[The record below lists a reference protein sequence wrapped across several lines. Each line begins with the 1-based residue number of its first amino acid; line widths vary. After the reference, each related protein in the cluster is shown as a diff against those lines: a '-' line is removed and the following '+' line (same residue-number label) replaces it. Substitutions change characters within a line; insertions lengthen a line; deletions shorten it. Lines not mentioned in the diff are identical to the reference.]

1 MYKEISSF
9 IDPAIE
15 LEIGKDKWGTFKE
28 NELNFDSNPLIITSK
43 SCRKFISDIDSE
55 LIIEVN
61 SEPSFE
67 TINESYKKISKKLPN
82 LINKENIFREAN
94 WKFHPGA
101 LKYYREIGLKIPAV
115 AK

>member
-1 MYKEISSF
+1 MYKEISSL

-15 LEIGKDKWGTFKE
+15 LEIGKDKWDTFKE
-28 NELNFDSNPLIITSK
+28 YELNFDSKPLIITSK

-67 TINESYKKISKKLPN
+67 S
-82 LINKENIFREAN
+82 IF
-94 WKFHPGA
+94 
-101 LKYYREIGLKIPAV
+101 
-115 AK
+115 